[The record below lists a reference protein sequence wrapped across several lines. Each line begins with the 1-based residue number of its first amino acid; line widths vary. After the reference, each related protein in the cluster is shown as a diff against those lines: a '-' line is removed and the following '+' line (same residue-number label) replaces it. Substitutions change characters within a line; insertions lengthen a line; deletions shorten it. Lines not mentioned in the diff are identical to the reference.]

1 MAEVRKHGAHWRV
14 RWKHDGTREWIPL
27 PERVATEAEAKR
39 EGARVLAILR
49 AGAARRKTDVTS
61 PEGEPLAAWAERWF
75 EDRER
80 RGLVSVRVDR
90 QRLARWVWPVFCAV
104 PLPRLTRAELER
116 LVSAL
121 DEHVRERRMRW
132 KTAANIWG
140 LVTKMCSDACGSKLA
155 ALRVRPDDPARD
167 VRGPDRGEPRELA
180 YLYPDEAVKLLACPK
195 VPPRWAA
202 LYALPMYLAL
212 RIGEV
217 AALEASDVNLDASVV
232 TVARS
237 IDGRGRVTSPKNG
250 RSRRVPIHPNAR
262 PLLEALVAEARA
274 AKRERLVE
282 SMPARHGHDAVA
294 VRLRNHLRMAG
305 VTRRE
310 LHEDSETTR
319 RLTYHD
325 LRATCCTWWAIEG
338 VESLV
343 IQLRAGHADLK
354 TTSRYVRAA
363 AALRGADGG
372 EPHPPLPERLRAP
385 TRAPS
390 ASEIDA
396 KQLASS
402 GFGEMSPAG
411 VEPALRLPE
420 RAQEADIR
428 PDRDT
433 LATSGD
439 RSERNGGPA
448 WGPRRRAK
456 ADPMGVLRKALDAAL
471 DAGDHALAKGLLELI
486 ERAKGAA
493 TEQAAPKGA
502 EVVSLVE
509 RAKKRATL
517 AR

>member
-90 QRLARWVWPVFCAV
+90 QRLARWVWPVFGAV

-262 PLLEALVAEARA
+262 PLLEALVAEAPGSRISTISSV
-274 AKRERLVE
+274 RLV
-282 SMPARHGHDAVA
+282 
-294 VRLRNHLRMAG
+294 
-305 VTRRE
+305 TC
-310 LHEDSETTR
+310 
-319 RLTYHD
+319 
-325 LRATCCTWWAIEG
+325 LRA
-338 VESLV
+338 
-343 IQLRAGHADLK
+343 
-354 TTSRYVRAA
+354 
-363 AALRGADGG
+363 
-372 EPHPPLPERLRAP
+372 
-385 TRAPS
+385 
-390 ASEIDA
+390 
-396 KQLASS
+396 LASS
-402 GFGEMSPAG
+402 LVEAAVVVAEG
-411 VEPALRLPE
+411 VDQVPHAENRC
-420 RAQEADIR
+420 
-428 PDRDT
+428 
-433 LATSGD
+433 
-439 RSERNGGPA
+439 
-448 WGPRRRAK
+448 RRRSASNFRK
-456 ADPMGVLRKALDAAL
+456 LSPDVSVSCGLPGTKPVKPARARDANRVLHR
-471 DAGDHALAKGLLELI
+471 
-486 ERAKGAA
+486 
-493 TEQAAPKGA
+493 
-502 EVVSLVE
+502 
-509 RAKKRATL
+509 
-517 AR
+517 